1 MKFIYTAPKVFLS
14 SLLIAILVFGVQN
27 DSRADLYED
36 AIKLYDSGDYV
47 GAAKIIKVLAEQ
59 GDASAQYNLGVLYAK
74 GRGVAQDF
82 NEAVKWYR
90 KAAEQ
95 GDAFAQGKLGAMY
108 HFGMGVPR
116 DYIQAHKWF
125 NLAASGEKNDRDRE
139 LMIEKRDAVEMNMT
153 SSQIAEA
160 QKLAREWKPKN

>member
-1 MKFIYTAPKVFLS
+1 M
-14 SLLIAILVFGVQN
+14 
-27 DSRADLYED
+27 
-36 AIKLYDSGDYV
+36 
-47 GAAKIIKVLAEQ
+47 LAEQ
-59 GDASAQYNLGVLYAK
+59 GDAQAQYNLGVLYAK

-82 NEAVKWYR
+82 KEAVKWYR

-125 NLAASGEKNDRDRE
+125 HLAASGEKNDHDRQR
-139 LMIEKRDAVEMNMT
+139 MIEKRDAVELNMT
-153 SSQIAEA
+153 SSQTAEA
-160 QKLAREWKPKN
+160 QKLAQEWQPKK